1 MKWYRNCFRDFC
13 WLILIISLPVTA
25 IELPEIGTSA
35 NLVMSLEDEKKLGT
49 SFFRQL
55 RLQVELM
62 DDPQINDYI
71 NNLGYRL
78 ASFSN
83 KPEQRFKFFVVKDPS
98 INAFAVPGGFIGVN
112 SGLILKTRNEAEL
125 ASVLAHEIAHVT
137 QRHIARSVEASKRMS
152 LPMMAGLLAG
162 LVAGIANP
170 AIAHAAVMSVM
181 AGNMQLQINFT
192 RSHEKEA
199 DRVGIENLAN
209 AGFDTRYM
217 WKFFQRL
224 QVSSRL
230 YDNVPEFLRTHPVT
244 TDRIAESRDRAEQ
257 YPRKWQQDTPFY
269 HLMKA
274 KVLVLSSENHKQ
286 LLKRLKTMLKTKQ
299 FHDERAIRFAIA
311 EAALSRGLLRDVEIQ
326 LNWLLKHDND
336 RAIYSLLQARLE
348 WLKKKRVKA
357 TRLYDEALKTY
368 PGNVMIGLDY
378 AEKLLQDENGRKAK
392 QVLLRLSSENIN
404 PYYYRLLSRAYQL
417 NNEKAQ
423 AHLAL
428 SEWFY
433 LMGKTRLALEQVNFA
448 SKYKADYYLKARI
461 KTRHRILQAE
471 LLEEQELKK

>member
-1 MKWYRNCFRDFC
+1 MKWYINCIC
-13 WLILIISLPVTA
+13 ILLISLPVAA
-25 IELPEIGTSA
+25 IELPDIGSSA
-35 NLVMSLEDEKKLGT
+35 NLVMSLADEQKLGT

-55 RLQVELM
+55 RLQVELI
-62 DDPQINDYI
+62 DDTQINDYI

-78 ASFSN
+78 ASYST
-83 KPEQRFKFFVVKDPS
+83 KPEQRFKFFVIKDPA

-152 LPMMAGLLAG
+152 LPMMAGLLVG
-162 LVAGIANP
+162 LVAGLANP

-181 AGNMQLQINFT
+181 AGNIQLQINFT

-199 DRVGIENLAN
+199 DRIGIETLAN
-209 AGFDTRYM
+209 AGFETRYM
-217 WKFFQRL
+217 PKFFQRL
-224 QVSSRL
+224 QVASRL

-244 TDRIAESRDRAEQ
+244 TNRIAESRDRAEQ
-257 YPRKWQQDTPFY
+257 YPRKWEQDTPFY

-274 KVLVLSSENHKQ
+274 KVLVLTSDNHKK
-286 LLKRLKTMLKTKQ
+286 LLKRLKTMLKTQQ
-299 FHDERAIRFAIA
+299 FHDERAIRYAIA
-311 EAALSRGLLRDVEIQ
+311 ETALSRGLLSEVKIQ
-326 LNWLLKHDND
+326 LNWLLKYDKD
-336 RAIYSLLQARLE
+336 RAVYSLLQAQLE

-357 TRLYDEALKTY
+357 TSLYDEALKTF
-368 PGNVMIGLDY
+368 PGNIMIGLDY
-378 AEKLLQDENGRKAK
+378 AEKLLLEKNGDKAK
-392 QVLLRLSSENIN
+392 QVLLSLSPDKN
-404 PYYYRLLSRAYQL
+404 PYYYRLLSRAYQF

-428 SEWFY
+428 SDWFY

-448 SKYKADYYLKARI
+448 GKYKADYYLKARI
-461 KTRHRILQAE
+461 KVRHQI
-471 LLEEQELKK
+471 LEEEWQEEQKMKQQ

>member
-1 MKWYRNCFRDFC
+1 MKWYINCFT
-13 WLILIISLPVTA
+13 LIIISLPVAA
-25 IELPEIGTSA
+25 IELPDIGSSA
-35 NLVMSLEDEKKLGT
+35 NLVMSLADEQKLGT

-55 RLQVELM
+55 RLQVELI

-78 ASFSN
+78 ASYSH
-83 KPEQRFKFFVVKDPS
+83 KPEQQFKFFVIKDPA

-152 LPMMAGLLAG
+152 LPMMAGLLVG
-162 LVAGIANP
+162 LVAGLANP

-181 AGNMQLQINFT
+181 AANIQLQINFT

-199 DRVGIENLAN
+199 DRIGIETLAK
-209 AGFDTRYM
+209 AGFETRYM
-217 WKFFQRL
+217 PKFFQRL
-224 QVSSRL
+224 QVANRL

-257 YPRKWQQDTPFY
+257 YPRKREQDTPFY

-274 KVLVLSSENHKQ
+274 KVLVLTSDNHKK
-286 LLKRLKTMLKTKQ
+286 LLRQLKTMLKTKQ
-299 FHDERAIRFAIA
+299 FYDERAIRYAIA
-311 EAALSRGLLRDVEIQ
+311 ETALSRGLFNEVKIQ
-326 LNWLLKHDND
+326 LNWLLKYDQDH
-336 RAIYSLLQARLE
+336 AIYSLLQAQLE

-357 TRLYDEALKTY
+357 ASLYDEALKTY
-368 PGNVMIGLDY
+368 PGNIMIGLDY
-378 AEKLLQDENGRKAK
+378 AEKLLQHKQSRKAK
-392 QVLLRLSSENIN
+392 RVLLRLAADSN

-428 SEWFY
+428 SDWYY

-448 SKYKADYYLKARI
+448 NKYKADYYLKARI
-461 KTRHRILQAE
+461 NMRHKILEAE
-471 LLEEQELKK
+471 WQEEQEMKEKY